1 MNILRKL
8 DNLIFGKYK
17 NQYGKELKKYTN
29 GIDSL
34 LDLGCGSNSPV
45 SFIKNLVPYRVG
57 VDLFEPSVKKSIEL
71 GIHNEYKLVNIL
83 EIDKVFNQNSFD
95 MVIASDVIEHLE
107 KSEGYMLLDL
117 MEKIAKKRVIVLT
130 PNGFLEQGVF
140 DNNIYQIHKSGW
152 EVEEFLE
159 RGYKVYGIMGNKNL
173 RGEYSLPKIK
183 PNFIGNRISYLTQD
197 STLNDPKKAFSLMC
211 IKEVDKNN

>member
-8 DNLIFGKYK
+8 DDLIFGKYK
-17 NQYGKELKKYTN
+17 NQYGQELKKYTN

-107 KSEGYMLLDL
+107 KSEGYKLLDL
-117 MEKIAKKRVIVLT
+117 MEKLAKKRIIVLT

-152 EVEEFLE
+152 EVEEFLD
-159 RGYKVYGIMGNKNL
+159 RGYKVYGIMGNKKL

-183 PNFIGNRISYLTQD
+183 PNFVGNRISYMTQD
-197 STLNDPKKAFSLMC
+197 STLNDPKKAFSIMC
-211 IKEVDKNN
+211 VKEINNNN

>member
-17 NQYGKELKKYTN
+17 NQYGQELKKYTN

-57 VDLFEPSVKKSIEL
+57 VDLFEPSVIKSIEL

-107 KSEGYMLLDL
+107 KSEGYKLLDL

-159 RGYKVYGIMGNKNL
+159 RGYNVYGIMGNKNL

-197 STLNDPKKAFSLMC
+197 STLNDPKKAFSIMC
-211 IKEVDKNN
+211 IKEVEKNN